1 MQSCRSVIFSRT
13 EAVVQQ
19 RRAGQS
25 TLCSVN
31 VQPQCQSLWVPLRG
45 AVSRWS
51 RQTSSSVAALG
62 GFQLSWV
69 VLGHFAWDE
78 EWWGGVQGLGRFLK
92 TLKITVSLKIQYIK
106 KCHSL
111 AIGDSETALFVWVFW
126 DCVQPLR
133 LFLSLSHLCL
143 SVWVKLAYCQGS
155 FQFTKLDKT
164 LFLLF
169 ELLF

>member
-1 MQSCRSVIFSRT
+1 MQSCRSDIFSRT

-69 VLGHFAWDE
+69 VLGCFVWDE

-92 TLKITVSLKIQYIK
+92 TLKITVALKIQYIK
-106 KCHSL
+106 KCHPPVSR
-111 AIGDSETALFVWVFW
+111 
-126 DCVQPLR
+126 R
-133 LFLSLSHLCL
+133 LWNSIIRLGFLGLCAASPSLSLSL
-143 SVWVKLAYCQGS
+143 SYAWVCGESWHTVKARFSLPS
-155 FQFTKLDKT
+155 
-164 LFLLF
+164 
-169 ELLF
+169 